1 MKTAW
6 QIGAAAHASSPE
18 GTGGRL
24 QRVPR
29 HATLASRRY
38 QHGKEG
44 KARHPLGDFLD
55 RRRIETR
62 IAKQDSLAKRSLAYL
77 KVDTTKQARPGQGGP
92 HHQARVGWEEAWTNQ
107 NQKTKTRVDED
118 FLKGRISQTPNEPL
132 WKGLLLKVKV

>member
-1 MKTAW
+1 M
-6 QIGAAAHASSPE
+6 
-18 GTGGRL
+18 L

-62 IAKQDSLAKRSLAYL
+62 IAQQDSLAKRSLAYL
-77 KVDTTKQARPGQGGP
+77 KVDTTKQAR
-92 HHQARVGWEEAWTNQ
+92 HHQARLGGGLAKPN
-107 NQKTKTRVDED
+107 KTKTRVDED
-118 FLKGRISQTPNEPL
+118 FLKGLISQTPNEPL
-132 WKGLLLKVKV
+132 WKGLLLVGV

>member
-1 MKTAW
+1 MPATSR
-6 QIGAAAHASSPE
+6 QMIGAAAHASSPD

-24 QRVPR
+24 QRVQR

-77 KVDTTKQARPGQGGP
+77 KVDTTKQARQRQGGNP
-92 HHQARVGWEEAWTNQ
+92 T
-107 NQKTKTRVDED
+107 TTR
-118 FLKGRISQTPNEPL
+118 LG
-132 WKGLLLKVKV
+132 